1 MRISELAKAAGITVE
16 TLRYYER
23 CGLLPAPQR
32 RPNGYRD
39 YSREHLE
46 RLVFIRH
53 CRALDIPLADIQR
66 LQAFLAHPE
75 ADCHD
80 IDQLIE
86 SRLAEVRQRLDS
98 LKALEQQ
105 LIHLRRCCQDH
116 QQVQD
121 CGIVQKLLDQER
133 DPPAPERA
141 QNG

>member
-1 MRISELAKAAGITVE
+1 MRISELANAAGIAVE

-39 YSREHLE
+39 YSPEHLE
-46 RLVFIRH
+46 RLVFVRH

-66 LQAFLAHPE
+66 LLAFLDQPE

-98 LKALEQQ
+98 LTALEQQ
-105 LIHLRRCCQDH
+105 LSQLRRCCQDH

-121 CGIVQKLLDQER
+121 CGILQQLR
-133 DPPAPERA
+133 DHSPQ
-141 QNG
+141 QNR